1 MKIGYREIFNNI
13 KNKRINNLYL
23 FYGEEEYVKEQALLQ
38 LTNAVVSPGLAA
50 LNHQVLDGNSITAD
64 DIIYACATLPF
75 MAEMRLVVVKN
86 LPVLLGTRSSLDESK
101 LKSYL
106 SRIPDTT
113 CLVFY
118 CPGQVNKRKSL
129 YKDIQKL
136 GLVVEFQLLKQN
148 ELSSWVKNNLRR
160 RGKQISPAALRHF
173 LQIAVNRIEK
183 IHNELSKLIDYTG
196 DNKLITEESINA
208 VVTPSVEYTIF
219 QLIEAVGTMNAGQA
233 LYFLDRLLSEGENI
247 FSILVMISRH
257 IRMIF
262 QCKSLNEKGLKE
274 DAISREIDAHPYT
287 VKKCLQQS
295 RYFTKD
301 KLKTAL
307 DECLKTDYSIKSGR
321 MQARTGVEMLII
333 KMCNI

>member
-1 MKIGYREIFNNI
+1 
-13 KNKRINNLYL
+13 
-23 FYGEEEYVKEQALLQ
+23 
-38 LTNAVVSPGLAA
+38 
-50 LNHQVLDGNSITAD
+50 
-64 DIIYACATLPF
+64 
-75 MAEMRLVVVKN
+75 
-86 LPVLLGTRSSLDESK
+86 
-101 LKSYL
+101 
-106 SRIPDTT
+106 
-113 CLVFY
+113 
-118 CPGQVNKRKSL
+118 
-129 YKDIQKL
+129 
-136 GLVVEFQLLKQN
+136 
-148 ELSSWVKNNLRR
+148 
-160 RGKQISPAALRHF
+160 
-173 LQIAVNRIEK
+173 
-183 IHNELSKLIDYTG
+183 
-196 DNKLITEESINA
+196 
-208 VVTPSVEYTIF
+208 
-219 QLIEAVGTMNAGQA
+219 MNAGQA